1 MAGSGVA
8 LLSISA
14 VRSVIGRLGGLV
26 HPVSPFFFKR
36 TFWTLRLSRFSW
48 DFPDV
53 GESGPGWR
61 YPAVVV
67 FVLGNFD

>member
-1 MAGSGVA
+1 MEREKIIMLK
-8 LLSISA
+8 LLC
-14 VRSVIGRLGGLV
+14 
-26 HPVSPFFFKR
+26 
-36 TFWTLRLSRFSW
+36 SW

-67 FVLGNFD
+67 QFRPPLEMAVGSRGSLA